1 MENGKVF
8 WIIVPP
14 RYSYSQ
20 LVWLYI
26 DKRSCYNKWDPV
38 SQGGTISY
46 MTFSTWGRGDK
57 GEKILKY
64 FNTDLFTLIIY
75 NLLLLNNT
83 AIPCSFLPF
92 LVEKYELYFI
102 YVKWPLMHPNLLC
115 WMNCSI
121 HWYHVWLRTILIFSE
136 NGDCNCNNM
145 GHRCGCS
152 LLWIVNF
159 SWL

>member
-1 MENGKVF
+1 
-8 WIIVPP
+8 
-14 RYSYSQ
+14 
-20 LVWLYI
+20 
-26 DKRSCYNKWDPV
+26 
-38 SQGGTISY
+38 

-115 WMNCSI
+115 
-121 HWYHVWLRTILIFSE
+121 
-136 NGDCNCNNM
+136 
-145 GHRCGCS
+145 
-152 LLWIVNF
+152 
-159 SWL
+159 